1 MGFGWS
7 KKESKEEKA
16 SGKLPILDGF
26 DWIKKGDDLVNSGKH
41 KEAIKCYDKAIEMDP
56 KNAHAWQNKG
66 KVLSSTTSARG
77 LFINNQDRY
86 DAIDCFKKVIEL
98 DLNYA
103 ANAWLCIAEVLAELN
118 IKKNSN
124 DIIMCC
130 DAALDNQIPSQF
142 FHSETGES
150 FPLHLYTYLLK
161 ARVFFALEKYKETF
175 EYCDKVL
182 EKIPKEKGIWEVKAH
197 AAGKLKKHEEALK
210 CYEKILEL
218 DPENYGAQ
226 YEAKKEREYISKH

>member
-56 KNAHAWQNKG
+56 KNAHAWHNKG
-66 KVLSSTTSARG
+66 EVLSSTTSARG

-98 DLNYA
+98 DPRNA
-103 ANAWLCIAEVLAELN
+103 AKAWVNIAKVLAGLN

-130 DAALDNQIPSQF
+130 DAALDNQGTEISD
-142 FHSETGES
+142 TGES
-150 FPLHLYTYLLK
+150 FPYQFHAYLQK
-161 ARVFFALEKYKETF
+161 AQVFFELEKYKETF
-175 EYCDKVL
+175 ECCDKVL
-182 EKIPKEKGIWEVKAH
+182 EINP
-197 AAGKLKKHEEALK
+197 KLKVAWEMKAYAARKGKKASAKLSPEKKVSAELISPEAGD
-210 CYEKILEL
+210 KISS
-218 DPENYGAQ
+218 DIAD
-226 YEAKKEREYISKH
+226 KMK

>member
-56 KNAHAWQNKG
+56 KNARAWYNKG
-66 KVLSSTTSARG
+66 EVLSSTTSARG

-98 DLNYA
+98 DPRNA
-103 ANAWLCIAEVLAELN
+103 AKAWVNIAKVLAGLN

-130 DAALDNQIPSQF
+130 DAALDNQGTEISD
-142 FHSETGES
+142 TGES
-150 FPLHLYTYLLK
+150 FPYQFYAYLQK
-161 ARVFFALEKYKETF
+161 AQVFFELEKYKETF
-175 EYCDKVL
+175 ECCDKVL
-182 EKIPKEKGIWEVKAH
+182 EINPKLKVAWEMKAY
-197 AAGKLKKHEEALK
+197 AARKLKKHEEALK

>member
-1 MGFGWS
+1 
-7 KKESKEEKA
+7 
-16 SGKLPILDGF
+16 
-26 DWIKKGDDLVNSGKH
+26 
-41 KEAIKCYDKAIEMDP
+41 MDP
-56 KNAHAWQNKG
+56 KNAHAWHNKG
-66 KVLSSTTSARG
+66 EVLSSTTSARG

-98 DLNYA
+98 DLNNA
-103 ANAWLCIAEVLAELN
+103 AKAWLCIAKVLAGLN

-130 DAALDNQIPSQF
+130 DAALDNQIPSQI

-150 FPLHLYTYLLK
+150 FPHQLYAYLQK
-161 ARVFFALEKYKETF
+161 ATVFFALEKYKETF
-175 EYCDKVL
+175 ECCDKVL
-182 EKIPKEKGIWEVKAH
+182 ETTPKEKAIWEMKAY
-197 AAGKLKKHEEALK
+197 AARKLKKHEEALK